1 MVEASGSGVALIAG
15 ASGIVGRAA
24 AERLL
29 AACWRVVGVSRRPP
43 VPSIPGL
50 EHLPVDLGDRNAVR
64 AALAARAGDATHLVC
79 A

>member
-29 AACWRVVGVSRRPP
+29 AAGWRVVGVSRRPP
-43 VPSIPGL
+43 VP
-50 EHLPVDLGDRNAVR
+50 
-64 AALAARAGDATHLVC
+64 
-79 A
+79 